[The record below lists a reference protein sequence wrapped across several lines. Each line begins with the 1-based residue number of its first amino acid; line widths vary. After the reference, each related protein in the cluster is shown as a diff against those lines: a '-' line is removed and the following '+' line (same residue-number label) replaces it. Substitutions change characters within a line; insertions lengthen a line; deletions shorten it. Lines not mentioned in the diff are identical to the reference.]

1 MKTIDLNDY
10 LPEGV
15 SLAGKDSSE
24 ITVTLTVEQLKERE
38 YTVRTAL
45 PVMLGRTV
53 PTAIGQT
60 RERSQSGSVRFRKN
74 LTACSLRLR
83 T

>member
-38 YTVRTAL
+38 YTVRISAASYVGADSSYSYRADPGTVTVRIRAL
-45 PVMLGRTV
+45 QEELD
-53 PTAIGQT
+53 
-60 RERSQSGSVRFRKN
+60 S
-74 LTACSLRLR
+74 CSLRLR